1 VEACFEAEAV
11 VVATEWKEFLAI
23 NWQAIYDNMS
33 KPAFVF
39 DGRLLLDVP
48 KLTKI
53 GFKVGYLFINPSD
66 RTLTG
71 YYRSQASVEVLNPT
85 VPRNRHPH
93 RVKSWL
99 KRALV

>member
-1 VEACFEAEAV
+1 
-11 VVATEWKEFLAI
+11 VATEWKEFLAI
-23 NWQAIYDNMS
+23 NWQTIYDNMS

-53 GFKVGYLFINPSD
+53 GFKVRYLFINPSNW
-66 RTLTG
+66 TLTG
-71 YYRSQASVEVLNPT
+71 YYRSQASVEVPNPT

-93 RVKSWL
+93 WVKSWL